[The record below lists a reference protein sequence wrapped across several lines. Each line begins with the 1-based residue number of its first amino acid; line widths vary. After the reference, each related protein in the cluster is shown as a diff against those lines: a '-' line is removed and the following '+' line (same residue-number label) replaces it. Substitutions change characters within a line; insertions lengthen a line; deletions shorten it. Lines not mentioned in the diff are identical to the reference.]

1 MPKKIALI
9 TGANK
14 GIGFETARQLA
25 AQDMTALVGARD
37 EERGRAA
44 ERALRD
50 GGADARFV
58 RLDVTD
64 PKSVIEAAAWIDA
77 EYGRLDVLVN
87 NAGIPSVSHGRAL
100 PSQTELDD
108 MRAVYEINVFGVV
121 TVTNAMLRCCAGPRP
136 RGSSTCRVRSAR
148 SALRP
153 TRRARSA
160 GCRPRRSTRRPRPR

>member
-87 NAGIPSVSHGRAL
+87 NAGIPSVSHGARCRA
-100 PSQTELDD
+100 
-108 MRAVYEINVFGVV
+108 R
-121 TVTNAMLRCCAGPRP
+121 R
-136 RGSSTCRVRSAR
+136 SSTTCA
-148 SALRP
+148 
-153 TRRARSA
+153 
-160 GCRPRRSTRRPRPR
+160 RSTRSTSSAWSP